1 MIACPGGAWTWLSLT
16 EGEGVALTFV
26 KEGFAAFVLNYS
38 VGDYSESPNSAKALI
53 AYAGIDA
60 PPYQSGQFTGTKRHI
75 SKRGDSNLRK
85 LGYELMDSVN
95 KHKSLYGGDPVC
107 EYFIKKRNEGKP
119 YRVAMIAAFNKFL
132 RIYHSKVSA
141 VLNGNDKKK

>member
-1 MIACPGGAWTWLSLT
+1 MAFSNGGRRGRSDICKGRICGIRIEL
-16 EGEGVALTFV
+16 FC
-26 KEGFAAFVLNYS
+26 
-38 VGDYSESPNSAKALI
+38 DYSEFPNSAKALI

-107 EYFIKKRNEGKP
+107 EYFIRKRNEGKP